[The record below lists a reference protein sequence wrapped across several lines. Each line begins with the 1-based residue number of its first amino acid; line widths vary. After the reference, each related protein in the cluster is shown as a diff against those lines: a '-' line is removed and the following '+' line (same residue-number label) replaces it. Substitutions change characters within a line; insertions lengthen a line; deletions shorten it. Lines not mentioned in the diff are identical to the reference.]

1 MTARQLAILREYGG
15 WMLAD
20 ILIDPDRGI
29 AQAKQS
35 RYGCTSFRVEGEEF
49 CMATTARGI
58 QLYRWEADGAR
69 QNYDLLPW
77 SRVVRFVR
85 TLPADVVAEVRA
97 SRQELTRSVA
107 SHPACPAGASDE
119 ERERWE
125 RNRYKPWLARHWNT
139 RARLEAALDA
149 ALRTGARPQPGLF
162 NLNTAPRQ
170 PTVGRT
176 SRAGTRRTARVEQD
190 RLL

>member
-1 MTARQLAILREYGG
+1 MMPRQLAILREYGG

-20 ILIDPDRGI
+20 ILTDPDHWI

-35 RYGCTSFRVEGEEF
+35 RYGCTSFRVEGDEF
-49 CMATTARGI
+49 CMNTTARGI
-58 QLYRWEADGAR
+58 QQYRWETDGAR
-69 QNYDLLPW
+69 QNYDLLPS
-77 SRVVRFVR
+77 SRVARFVR

-107 SHPACPAGASDE
+107 SHPAYPVGASGE
-119 ERERWE
+119 ERELWE
-125 RNRYKPWLARHWNT
+125 RERYKPWLARHWDT

-149 ALRTGARPQPGLF
+149 ALLTGARLQPGLL
-162 NLNTAPRQ
+162 NLDTAPRQ
-170 PTVGRT
+170 ATVDRT

-190 RLL
+190 RVL

>member
-1 MTARQLAILREYGG
+1 MTPRQLAILRDYGG

-20 ILIDPDRGI
+20 ILIDPDHGI

-49 CMATTARGI
+49 CMDTTARGI
-58 QLYRWEADGAR
+58 QLCRWEADGAR
-69 QNYDLLPW
+69 QNDDLLPW
-77 SRVVRFVR
+77 STVARFVR

-107 SHPACPAGASDE
+107 SHPAYPVGPSDE
-119 ERERWE
+119 ERKRWE
-125 RNRYKPWLARHWNT
+125 RDRYKPWLARHWDT

-149 ALRTGARPQPGLF
+149 ALLTGTRVQPGLL
-162 NLNTAPRQ
+162 NLDTAPRQ
-170 PTVGRT
+170 PTVSRI
-176 SRAGTRRTARVEQD
+176 SRAGTRRTTRVEQE